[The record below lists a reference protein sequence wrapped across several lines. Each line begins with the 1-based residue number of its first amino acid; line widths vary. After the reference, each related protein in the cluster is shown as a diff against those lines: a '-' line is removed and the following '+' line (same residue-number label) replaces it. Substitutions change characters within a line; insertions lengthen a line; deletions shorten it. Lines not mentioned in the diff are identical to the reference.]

1 MRIARLSLVLC
12 FAALT
17 AATPKTISDPIGVYA
32 LIDRVVFEPDAS
44 NPQRVQIWGVFA
56 LPDLNAGPNSYT
68 TAQRGYLYYTAGSA
82 NPKAK
87 TEWSDLQSIAGKGE
101 TVGFGGRHEKNGRV
115 RKASEAPGDPDTY
128 PRSYV
133 GVVKMPTQ
141 LLASQITRELVNVP
155 LPVTPADGGN
165 AAAGQVRLTVRSVP
179 AADAKYMFELQ
190 RAGGPVEASPEI
202 AAGKGE
208 TTWSPKTRLERGQH
222 YTWRVWVVNGT
233 WRGPAASASFHV
245 Q

>member
-1 MRIARLSLVLC
+1 MRFVRLSVLLC
-12 FAALT
+12 AASVT
-17 AATPKTISDPIGVYA
+17 AAAPKTLSDPIGVYA

-56 LPDLNAGPNSYT
+56 LPDLPAGPNSYT
-68 TAQRGYLYYTAGSA
+68 TAQRGYLYYTAGS
-82 NPKAK
+82 NPNAKA
-87 TEWSDLQSIAGKGE
+87 EWSDLQSVAAKGE
-101 TVGFGGRHEKNGRV
+101 AVGFGGRHEKNGRI
-115 RKASEAPGDPDTY
+115 RKASEAARDPDNY

-133 GVVKMPTQ
+133 GVVKMPTK
-141 LLASQITRELVNVP
+141 LNASQITRELVNVP

-165 AAAGQVRLTVRSVP
+165 VAAGQAKLSARSVP
-179 AADAKYMFELQ
+179 AADVKYMFELQ
-190 RAGGPVEASPEI
+190 RAGAAVETSPEI

-208 TTWSPKTRLERGQH
+208 TTWTPKTRLERGQH
-222 YTWRVWVVNGT
+222 YTWRVWVVNGA